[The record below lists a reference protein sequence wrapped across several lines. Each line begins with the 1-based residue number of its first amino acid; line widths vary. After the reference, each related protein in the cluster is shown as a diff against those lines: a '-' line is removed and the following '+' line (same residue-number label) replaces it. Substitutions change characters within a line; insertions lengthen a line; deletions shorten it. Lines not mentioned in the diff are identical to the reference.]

1 MSEKTV
7 KFGTTCSFKFM
18 KKKVKKKNMV
28 KLIDDESDLGDSDD
42 FDDSNSQ

>member
-1 MSEKTV
+1 MLIFYLEEWKY
-7 KFGTTCSFKFM
+7 
-18 KKKVKKKNMV
+18 KVKKKNMV